1 MVTLSRVDAWEATL
15 GRVLELTVLLN
26 RDMTEGLARLGL
38 TESRA
43 HVMWELERRGPST
56 QRVLADAVG
65 VAPRTI
71 TTLIDALAETGF
83 VTREPHPSDRRA
95 TLVTFTGRGRATGRA
110 LVEGHHRLARELFED
125 LPADV
130 LDGFDAGLAHV
141 NARLR
146 HLAAAGGEAT
156 SGKPAGGLEPPTP

>member
-1 MVTLSRVDAWEATL
+1 MLL
-15 GRVLELTVLLN
+15 GR
-26 RDMTEGLARLGL
+26 DASEGLARLGL

-43 HVMWELERRGPST
+43 HLLWELQRRGPCT
-56 QRVLADAVG
+56 QRVLADALN

-71 TTLIDALAETGF
+71 TTLIDGLEATGF

-95 TLVTFTGRGRATGRA
+95 TLVTFTAHGHATARG
-110 LVEGHHRLARELFED
+110 LVEGHRRLARGLFED

-141 NARLR
+141 VQRLR
-146 HLAAAGGEAT
+146 SLTTPEG
-156 SGKPAGGLEPPTP
+156 SGP